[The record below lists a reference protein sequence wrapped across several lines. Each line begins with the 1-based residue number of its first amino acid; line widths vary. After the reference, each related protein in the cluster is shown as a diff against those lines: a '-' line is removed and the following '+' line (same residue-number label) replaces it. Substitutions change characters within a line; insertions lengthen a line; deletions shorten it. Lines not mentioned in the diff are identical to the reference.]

1 MTNLVA
7 QLADSAKD
15 FGVQA
20 AYGSP
25 VELGSST
32 IVPVAI
38 VWYGFGGGS
47 IDEATGDSKVANL
60 KGVGSG
66 GGGGG
71 YSIPIGA
78 YISRGSTTRFEPNTI
93 ALLTVG
99 VPFVAVTG
107 WALRRIIRALKH

>member
-20 AYGSP
+20 AYGDP
-25 VELGSST
+25 IEVNGTT
-32 IVPVAI
+32 IIPVAL

-47 IDEATGDSKVANL
+47 IDEATGDSKVATM
-60 KGVGSG
+60 KGIGSG

-78 YISRGSTTRFEPNTI
+78 YISRGSRTQFEPNTI

-99 VPFVAVTG
+99 IPFVATVG
-107 WALRRIIRALKH
+107 WALRRIIRVLKH

>member
-20 AYGSP
+20 AYGDP
-25 VELGSST
+25 VDLGGST
-32 IVPVAI
+32 IIPVAL

-47 IDEATGDSKVANL
+47 VDDATGDSKLATL

-71 YSIPIGA
+71 YSVPIGA
-78 YISRGSTTRFEPNTI
+78 YISRGSDTRFEPNVI

-99 VPFVAVTG
+99 IPFVWSVG
-107 WALRRIIRALKH
+107 WSLRKVIRALKH